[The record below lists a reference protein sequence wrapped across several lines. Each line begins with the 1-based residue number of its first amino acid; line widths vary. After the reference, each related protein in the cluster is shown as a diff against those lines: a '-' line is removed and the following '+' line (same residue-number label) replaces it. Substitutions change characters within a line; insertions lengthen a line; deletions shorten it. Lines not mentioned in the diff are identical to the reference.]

1 MDSKVDVKF
10 VRLVIS
16 WALPSRQQHRVTSG
30 RIAHSPFFHTSW
42 KTPVRQSQGKWWIP
56 VWPQSTS
63 NAIKSQ
69 NGQYEGYLKFYI
81 SPHWLQLTEVSQ
93 GRWGTVSANGGWVA
107 WCGDTHGSWA
117 VQIKTQ
123 GVSQQRTKQP
133 LQHWIPVQRQYLEL
147 GHQKNRNSAS
157 DLISQQT
164 CKPVWS
170 QVLYFQGR
178 SAILS
183 LTCI

>member
-93 GRWGTVSANGGWVA
+93 GRWGTVSANGGCVA
-107 WCGDTHGSWA
+107 GCGETHGRWA

-123 GVSQQRTKQP
+123 GVSQQK
-133 LQHWIPVQRQYLEL
+133 
-147 GHQKNRNSAS
+147 KRNSACA
-157 DLISQQT
+157 LILQQT

-170 QVLYFQGR
+170 KVFYFRGRRAVVCLVSAYKIDSYLICLMWTKVVL
-178 SAILS
+178 
-183 LTCI
+183 